1 MPCLVRGGRCQPKC
15 FVEGSAVSLVDHGEQ
30 FGQIS
35 QSRMG
40 FDGFVEDERF
50 GCRRRG
56 CENGLGSLLSSCADA
71 MRAR

>member
-1 MPCLVRGGRCQPKC
+1 
-15 FVEGSAVSLVDHGEQ
+15 LVDHGEQ